1 MLLGA
6 LVSAG
11 VFFGARIIR
20 DVSGDLLRSLK
31 EVNLGVVLFDSVD
44 YGDIK
49 VALSYSSDASLG
61 AVRGVCFR

>member
-1 MLLGA
+1 M
-6 LVSAG
+6 SAG

-44 YGDIK
+44 YGILK
-49 VALSYSSDASLG
+49 LLSRIPLM
-61 AVRGVCFR
+61 RH